1 MPTEILETER
11 KYEAQPGVPMP
22 ALDGLPQVAEVS
34 EPEVETLV
42 AEYYDT
48 DDLRLLKAGATLRRR
63 EGGADEGWHLKLP
76 SETMSTPGTAA
87 RREFR
92 VPAGQPGDPV
102 PEELTRLIR
111 VHARGAALRP
121 VARVE
126 TRRLRRTLR
135 DTAG

>member
-1 MPTEILETER
+1 MATEILETER
-11 KYEAQPGVPMP
+11 KYEAQPGAPMP
-22 ALDGLPQVAEVS
+22 PLDGLPQVAEVS

-48 DDLRLLKAGATLRRR
+48 NDLRLLKAGATLRRR
-63 EGGADEGWHLKLP
+63 EGGTDEGWHLKLP
-76 SETMSTPGTAA
+76 SETTNEPGMA

-102 PEELTRLIR
+102 PEELARLVR

-126 TRRLRRTLR
+126 THRLRRTLR
-135 DTAG
+135 DTA